1 MYPYESIIHGLP
13 SAGGSH
19 FRMVLPMAWRSCK
32 TVEPNDRVAQRW
44 RKSAATEDHQIIS
57 RRRNYFTQE
66 TASLLLDEALW
77 IEPENLS
84 GWPLNIQV
92 SHESKVT
99 STGVLI
105 SAPSLVLFEAR
116 ADREKKI
123 DSPLHVAFMLM
134 DVSFP
139 NGVSI
144 NNFLTISEVLR
155 YWEEPFE
162 GLYEE
167 RKIEIHEGGNQSLKH
182 YSIIWQSAF
191 ALAKHITF
199 ENRHFEVSTPDVAN
213 FPLKSFYADNR
224 AFVCSFCRFVKNPAE
239 GTTGKGCL
247 ENAIDHS
254 LASDWTSHTVEIA
267 PWIKLL
273 NVDHHQPKAPF
284 KASAFEAEWAKQ
296 RTYLRWAHCG
306 TLHGFTTHSYAWL
319 YTNGTSE
326 EWNQK
331 LASDFRTHYT
341 DLTLYSY
348 YLRQVLMR
356 FNARLFLIT
365 KNLHHHTSDE
375 KLLSEARKHYGQ
387 LREQYL
393 VFENLYRFPLLSTQQ
408 LPLEMYEIQQRE
420 LDVDVLYQEMSQQI
434 QNSDEFF
441 AAKIAAS
448 QAESLEKINYL
459 VILSTAVSI
468 VSAVAALA
476 ALRENQISCIACVGL
491 LIALILTIAA
501 YHTKNFKN
509 DL

>member
-1 MYPYESIIHGLP
+1 MRSNETIIHGTP
-13 SAGGSH
+13 TGVASH
-19 FRMVLPMAWRSCK
+19 FRMVLPMAWRSLGITK
-32 TVEPNDRVAQRW
+32 PSDKVARAW
-44 RKSAATEDHQIIS
+44 KKSPVSEDINIDTK
-57 RRRNYFTQE
+57 RRNYFTQE
-66 TASLLLDEALW
+66 TSSLLLDKALW
-77 IEPENLS
+77 IEPNEGS
-84 GWPLNIQV
+84 GWPLSIKV
-92 SHESKVT
+92 IHESQDI
-99 STGVLI
+99 STNVII
-105 SAPSLVLFEAR
+105 SAPSLVLFEAGEER
-116 ADREKKI
+116 KQER

-134 DVSFP
+134 DVFFP
-139 NGVSI
+139 DGVSI
-144 NNFLTISEVLR
+144 ENFLTISEVFR
-155 YWEEPFE
+155 YWEEPFQQ
-162 GLYEE
+162 LYSE
-167 RKIEIHEGGNQSLKH
+167 RKLSISQVGDHALRH
-182 YSIIWQSAF
+182 YSIIWQPAF
-191 ALAKHITF
+191 SLAKLVHF
-199 ENRHFEVSTPDVAN
+199 ENRLFEVSTPEDTD
-213 FPLKSFYADNR
+213 FPLKRFYADNR
-224 AFVCSFCRFVKNPAE
+224 AFVCSFCQFQKNSV
-239 GTTGKGCL
+239 KGCL

-254 LASDWTSHTVEIA
+254 MKSDWTRHSDEIA

-273 NVDHHQPKAPF
+273 NVDPHKPNEAF
-284 KASAFEAEWAKQ
+284 TASAFEAEWAKP

-319 YTNGTSE
+319 YTNDASE

-331 LASDFRTHYT
+331 MASDFRTHYT
-341 DLTLYSY
+341 DLTLYCF

-408 LPLEMYEIQQRE
+408 QPLEMYEIQQRE
-420 LDVDVLYQEMSQQI
+420 LDIDVLYQEMSQQI

-441 AAKIAAS
+441 AAKIAES
-448 QAESLEKINYL
+448 QSRSLEKINYL

-476 ALRENQISCIACVGL
+476 ALKENQIAYTFIFGL
-491 LIALILTIAA
+491 LIALILTFAA